1 MTKKAKSIASRSHE
15 TATVES
21 LGRDPAYA
29 AQYLDTVL
37 TDGSQ
42 EELMLALRRL
52 SEAFGGIQR
61 LASVAKLNP
70 TTLYRTLSR
79 DGNPE
84 LRSMNAM
91 LKAMGMRLSVQ
102 PLKKPGRR
110 RAA

>member
-1 MTKKAKSIASRSHE
+1 MNRSSESAKSRSHE
-15 TATVES
+15 LATVES

-29 AQYLDTVL
+29 AQYLDSVL
-37 TDGSQ
+37 ADGSQ
-42 EELMLALRRL
+42 EEWLLALRRL
-52 SEAFGGIQR
+52 SEAFSGVQR
-61 LASVAKLNP
+61 VATADKMNV
-70 TTLYRTLSR
+70 TTLYRTLSA

-102 PLKKPGRR
+102 PIKKRNR